1 MHADAKLLNQQLDFY
16 AALIT
21 FFLPTFG
28 GEVWC
33 LLKCPGLV
41 GLSWFSTLVDARLIT
56 NTITLQIVPTQTSQN

>member
-41 GLSWFSTLVDARLIT
+41 GYLGFLRLLTLA
-56 NTITLQIVPTQTSQN
+56 